1 MSLYLNELAPWERKK
16 EYYNNI
22 QLGKDVRTQTEVI
35 SRSTQAMIAAQ
46 VASTSAIIAS
56 QERISEGIDN
66 LAYGVERVEQGIYGL
81 QAAFEWGISE
91 VVWKIEQNRKELR
104 SILEVLSAPL
114 DTQAKE
120 LRKRAEEAYTNGWF
134 EDALEDFFES
144 ERKNRY
150 DFSIHISIGMIYL
163 FNKINKETALEYF
176 DKAIKYATPKS
187 KYHTSFALLH
197 KALIKRDF
205 GLVEEAEA
213 CAREAVELSP
223 DFAEAL
229 YQCSQYNAL
238 LNRPDKSMQLLTKAI
253 MLDANYCEKVCNDG
267 AFDQFRLQ
275 VNNVFEDFRRTEG
288 GNARNKLGIVTK
300 RIEKLDNLL
309 NEIKGLA
316 NVQDGELRKC
326 MTRITEL
333 MRRNSYRDY
342 LEANILTEKLH
353 SVIDNLRRDITGQ
366 LEKLIQSHNADMSKI
381 RTDSVQKTSNAGER
395 FTWIMILGV
404 IISVFLG
411 LRGCWVRGP
420 GAPGGPA
427 PAQGALDNAF
437 WAFWAL
443 IWITALGIAIS
454 WGIYMAIT
462 SGAKSSA
469 TNEARRLIAHTQS
482 AIDRLNGYI
491 NSLKGL

>member
-1 MSLYLNELAPWERKK
+1 MSLYLNELSPWERKQ
-16 EYYNNI
+16 EYYNTI
-22 QLGKDVRTQTEVI
+22 QLGKDVRTQTGVI

-46 VASTSAIIAS
+46 MASTSVIIAS
-56 QERISEGIDN
+56 RERISEGIDN

-91 VVWKIEQNRKELR
+91 VVWQIEQNRKELR

-120 LRKRAEEAYTNGWF
+120 LRKSAEEAYANGWF
-134 EDALEDFFES
+134 EDSLEDFFES

-163 FNKINKETALEYF
+163 FNKIDKEKALEYF

-205 GLVEEAEA
+205 GLLEEAEA

-229 YQCSQYNAL
+229 YQCAQYNAL
-238 LNRPDKSMQLLTKAI
+238 LNRSDKSMQLLTRAI
-253 MLDANYCEKVCNDG
+253 MLDVNYCGKVYSDDV
-267 AFDQFRLQ
+267 FDQFRLQ
-275 VNNVFEDFRRTEG
+275 ITNVFDDFRRTEG
-288 GNARNKLGIVTK
+288 GKALNKWAIVTK
-300 RIEKLDNLL
+300 RIEKLDNLI
-309 NEIKGLA
+309 NETKNLV

-342 LEANILTEKLH
+342 LEANALIEKLH
-353 SVIDNLRRDITGQ
+353 SIIDNLRSDLIRQ
-366 LEKLIQSHNADMSKI
+366 LEQSIQSHNADISKI
-381 RTDSVQKTSNAGER
+381 TTDKVYRTSNAVDKL
-395 FTWIMILGV
+395 TWIMTLGV
-404 IISVFLG
+404 IISVVLG

-420 GAPGGPA
+420 GNVG
-427 PAQGALDNAF
+427 QEIQFLGAL
-437 WAFWAL
+437 WAL
-443 IWITALGIAIS
+443 IWITALGVAIS
-454 WGIYMAIT
+454 RGIYMAAT
-462 SGAKSSA
+462 SAAKSSA
-469 TNEARRLIAHTQS
+469 THEAGSRIDRAQS
-482 AIDRLNGYI
+482 AIDHLNGYI
-491 NSLKGL
+491 KSLKEL

>member
-22 QLGKDVRTQTEVI
+22 QLGKDVRSQTEVI

-46 VASTSAIIAS
+46 IASTSAIIAS

-91 VVWKIEQNRKELR
+91 VVWQIEQNRKELR
-104 SILEVLSAPL
+104 SIREVLSAPL

-120 LRKRAEEAYTNGWF
+120 FRKRAEEAYANGWF
-134 EDALEDFFES
+134 NDALEDFFES

-150 DFSIHISIGMIYL
+150 DFSVHISIGMIYL
-163 FNKINKETALEYF
+163 FNKINKEKALEYF

-238 LNRPDKSMQLLTKAI
+238 LNRHDKSMQLLTKAI

-288 GNARNKLGIVTK
+288 GKARNKVGIVTK

-309 NEIKGLA
+309 NEIKGLV

-342 LEANILTEKLH
+342 LEANTLIEKSH

-366 LEKLIQSHNADMSKI
+366 LEKLIQSHNADISKI
-381 RTDSVQKTSNAGER
+381 RTDSVQKASNADER
-395 FTWIMILGV
+395 FTWIMGWGV

-411 LRGCWVRGP
+411 LRGCWVRGR
-420 GAPGGPA
+420 GDPGG
-427 PAQGALDNAF
+427 AF
-437 WAFWAL
+437 WSL

-454 WGIYMAIT
+454 CGIYMAVT

-469 TNEARRLIAHTQS
+469 TNEAASRIAHTQS
-482 AIDRLNGYI
+482 AVDRLNGYI
-491 NSLKGL
+491 NSLKGLV